1 MRAGRMR
8 ARVTIQSRTITQDAL
23 GQAVESWSTVATV
36 AADVRMAGG
45 SERFVSGGDQEQAAI
60 DYVVRMRYRS
70 DVTPLMRLVWGSRT
84 LDIESAV
91 DPDGR
96 GRELVCRCIERLEA

>member
-1 MRAGRMR
+1 MRAGRLRVRITIESR
-8 ARVTIQSRTITQDAL
+8 ALVQDAL

-36 AADVRMAGG
+36 PADVRMAGG
-45 SERFVSGGDQEQAAI
+45 GERFVRGADQEQAAV

-70 DVTPLMRLVWGSRT
+70 DVTPLTRLVWGSRV

-91 DPDGR
+91 DPDGH
-96 GRELVCRCIERLEA
+96 GRELVCRCVERLKA